1 MRNRVFLGML
11 LLAGLLFPLA
21 SCTNDPSLTSI
32 VITPSSAT
40 VQLAPQGAV
49 QGHTQFTAVG
59 YYTHP
64 GHTATTKDITSEV
77 VWSSS
82 DTQVATVANGNT
94 NAGLVTVTGFVNGEA
109 WYGNTNITASAQGFH
124 GDVVSNSVT
133 FTVTAASSSSS
144 TDVTSITVT
153 PNPFTF
159 TTLGATQTFV
169 ATGTT
174 SSGTS
179 GALTGLSGLV
189 WSSGNTSYVTVDAST
204 GVATA
209 VAAGSTTITATYTN
223 SDNTT
228 AKGSTTVT
236 VQ

>member
-1 MRNRVFLGML
+1 MRNRISLGMF

-32 VITPSSAT
+32 VISPST
-40 VQLAPQGAV
+40 VSVELAKAGAAQGR
-49 QGHTQFTAVG
+49 TQYTAIG

-64 GHTATTKDITSEV
+64 NHSAITKDLTNQV
-77 VWSSS
+77 TWASS
-82 DTQVATVANGNT
+82 DTQVATVTNT
-94 NAGLVTVTGFVNGEA
+94 GLATATGYNAVTGEA
-109 WYGNTNITASAQGFH
+109 WIGNSQITASAPGFN
-124 GDVVSNSVT
+124 GLIVSNAST
-133 FTVTAASSSSS
+133 FTVTASSSDSS
-144 TDVTSITVT
+144 SDVTSVTVT

-159 TTLGATQTFV
+159 TTLGATQTFI

-174 SSGTS
+174 SAGVNGT
-179 GALTGLSGLV
+179 LTGLSGLV
-189 WSSGNTSYVTVDAST
+189 WSSGDTSYVTVGAST

-209 VAAGSTTITATYTN
+209 VAAGTTTITATYTN